1 MYRSYQVSA
10 ILRRENVARLAAPR
24 ATLSVKINR
33 SIGYLFVCFLVTT
46 NVSLYTQTRITCKSR
61 LFLDGQL
68 HPRGLLQTRRGAN
81 IELATVFEV
90 QQSAQQLLGG
100 VPNIML
106 ETSLCVVLNQVHH
119 V

>member
-1 MYRSYQVSA
+1 M
-10 ILRRENVARLAAPR
+10 
-24 ATLSVKINR
+24 
-33 SIGYLFVCFLVTT
+33 
-46 NVSLYTQTRITCKSR
+46 
-61 LFLDGQL
+61 DGQL